1 MEKNKKVQFADI
13 GRVDYK
19 ETWDFQ
25 ESLLASIS
33 KIKLDNRAKNAQIS
47 NIDFPLSTSHFPLP
61 SPNYLLFCEH
71 NPVYTLGKSGNE
83 NHLLLQEPFLQTI
96 GASYYRTNRGGD
108 ITFHGPGQLVGYP
121 ILDLDNFT
129 TDIHL
134 YLRNL
139 EEVIIQVCASYGL
152 LAGRVEGLTGVWIE
166 PEKPEK
172 RKICAMGVKAS
183 RWITMHGFALNINTD
198 LTYFD
203 HIVPCGI
210 AEYGVTSLKKELGRE
225 LDVKEVKLKVVAAFA
240 DLFQAQIQNVSRET
254 LENITNEKL

>member
-1 MEKNKKVQFADI
+1 MEKNKKVQFTDL
-13 GRVDYK
+13 GSVDYK

-33 KIKLDNRAKNAQIS
+33 KIKLDNRANNAQIS
-47 NIDFPLSTSHFPLP
+47 NSDAPLFT
-61 SPNYLLFCEH
+61 PNYLLFCEH

-83 NHLLLQEPFLQTI
+83 NHLLLQEPFLKNI
-96 GASYYRTNRGGD
+96 GATYYRTNRGGD

-139 EEVIIQVCASYGL
+139 EEVIIRVCASFGL
-152 LAGRVEGLTGVWIE
+152 LAGRVEGLTGVWIDS
-166 PEKPEK
+166 EKSSK

-183 RWITMHGFALNINTD
+183 RWITMHGFALNVNTD
-198 LTYFD
+198 LSFFD

-210 AEYGVTSLKKELGRE
+210 AEYGVTSLQKELGHAV
-225 LDVKEVKLKVVAAFA
+225 DTDEVKLKVLAAFA

-254 LENITNEKL
+254 LENIKNEKL